1 METIQQDIRLI
12 KHTVVKLMLIMF
24 FMALCVLLLIGFF
37 LWQNH
42 VVVIKD
48 GRVYDAFT
56 GSKGMTIDEYK
67 KLWDGIFDINFGF

>member
-1 METIQQDIRLI
+1 MQVRERGRYLPKFKGEYPI
-12 KHTVVKLMLIMF
+12 
-24 FMALCVLLLIGFF
+24 
-37 LWQNH
+37 WQNH